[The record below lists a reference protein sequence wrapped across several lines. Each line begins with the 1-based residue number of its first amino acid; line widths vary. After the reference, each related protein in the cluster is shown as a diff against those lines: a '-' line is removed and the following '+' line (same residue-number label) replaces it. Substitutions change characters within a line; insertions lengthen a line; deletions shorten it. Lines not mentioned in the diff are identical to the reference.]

1 MTLLFEKGQVESV
14 IGFDSCGKVNSLWFG
29 TPTLSLVSKNTNSSS
44 DSKCNAKSSP
54 PRGLLGKLKELYER
68 KKQGLITEKEFEKQ
82 KTLIT
87 ESQSLE
93 IKKKEAELELLATQ
107 KEKQEE
113 ILDAQKKHEAELLA
127 LNEYGIKFPLHAAV
141 LAKDRVALQNL
152 LQNNQIQINSPDNN
166 EKTAW
171 DLAYGLDDSAVSFDF
186 CKMLQNAGGVSF
198 VEIQKFENE
207 KKKANL
213 AQLVVATGIEYNM
226 DGFQPFADRTVLLI
240 KSYEADNAFMRVQEQ
255 VRKMPNFVLNTSFVR
270 PGTIGYDAVRKWE
283 IDFNNLMVFIPS
295 LKATTDTQGIA
306 VFEDLEKGQ
315 YLVVFSERVRKNA
328 PAVWALYVNCAEK
341 NNKVL
346 LSNNNA
352 LFLP

>member
-1 MTLLFEKGQVESV
+1 MNFKKLAATILFVCLFLSV
-14 IGFDSCGKVNSLWFG
+14 NQYAHSQNMLEQMKALH
-29 TPTLSLVSKNTNSSS
+29 LQ
-44 DSKCNAKSSP
+44 
-54 PRGLLGKLKELYER
+54 
-68 KKQGLITEKEFEKQ
+68 KKQGSITAQEFE
-82 KTLIT
+82 
-87 ESQSLE
+87 E
-93 IKKKEAELELLATQ
+93 KKKAIIESHSPEAKKRADEEAKKLAE
-107 KEKQEE
+107 KLKQEK
-113 ILDAQKKHEAELLA
+113 ILEEQKKHEAEALA
-127 LNEYGIKFPLHAAV
+127 LVEYGDKFPLHAAV
-141 LAKDRVALQNL
+141 IAKDKVALQNL
-152 LQNNQIQINSPDNN
+152 LHNNQIQINSLDNN

-186 CKMLQNAGGVSF
+186 CKIIQNAGGVSF

-213 AQLVVATGIEYNM
+213 AQLEVTTGIEYHA

-240 KSYEADNAFMRVQEQ
+240 RSSEADNAFMRVQEQ
-255 VRKMPNFVLNTSFVR
+255 VRKMPNFVLHTSFVR
-270 PGTIGYDAVRKWE
+270 PGTVGYDAVRKWE

-295 LKATTDTQGIA
+295 LKATTDTQGMA

-328 PAVWALYVNCAEK
+328 PAVWALNVNCSEK
-341 NNKVL
+341 SNKVR